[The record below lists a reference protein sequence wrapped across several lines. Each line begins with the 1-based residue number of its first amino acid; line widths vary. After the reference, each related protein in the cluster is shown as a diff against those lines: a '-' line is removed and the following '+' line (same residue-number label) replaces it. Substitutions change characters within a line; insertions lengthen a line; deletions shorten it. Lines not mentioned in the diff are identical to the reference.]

1 MHDIGARA
9 ACPACSHNNADTAA
23 KQPSYALSCG
33 SSLIPAG
40 LAPQPKD
47 RFKSMDELRVA
58 MEKLLR
64 SGKASITQAKS
75 TPSKAIKRSAPAKP
89 AQQPALVQP

>member
-1 MHDIGARA
+1 
-9 ACPACSHNNADTAA
+9 
-23 KQPSYALSCG
+23 
-33 SSLIPAG
+33 
-40 LAPQPKD
+40 
-47 RFKSMDELRVA
+47 MDELRVA

-89 AQQPALVQP
+89 AQQPALVLT